1 MGTKAAR
8 KTKLKTIGVL
18 GGMGP
23 EATAYFF
30 GLIARNT
37 RASRD
42 QDHIP
47 VVVCSLPQVPDR
59 TMAILGGGPSPLP
72 LLIRGVEALRRAGA
86 DFAVMPCVTAHYF
99 HPALAA
105 RSPLP
110 VVNLLDETVSEVR
123 GRHPGINRIG
133 LIATTGTVRSRIFHD
148 ALGAASIDV
157 LVPDAR
163 AQSKIMSAIYGRRGI
178 KAGVTAG
185 TPRDTILGVAA
196 GLVRRG
202 AQGIVAGCT
211 EIPLVLGDEDIPV
224 PLIEPMRIGA
234 LACIRRAGGKTRRSA
249 SRKTRPR
256 QGGADRRVRQ
266 AA

>member
-37 RASRD
+37 RVSRD

-59 TMAILGGGPSPLP
+59 TEAILHGGPSPLP

-99 HPALAA
+99 HAALAA

-110 VVNLLDETVSEVR
+110 VVNLLDETVSEV
-123 GRHPGINRIG
+123 GGVIPGS
-133 LIATTGTVRSRIFHD
+133 TG
-148 ALGAASIDV
+148 
-157 LVPDAR
+157 
-163 AQSKIMSAIYGRRGI
+163 
-178 KAGVTAG
+178 
-185 TPRDTILGVAA
+185 
-196 GLVRRG
+196 
-202 AQGIVAGCT
+202 
-211 EIPLVLGDEDIPV
+211 
-224 PLIEPMRIGA
+224 
-234 LACIRRAGGKTRRSA
+234 SA
-249 SRKTRPR
+249 SSPRPEPS
-256 QGGADRRVRQ
+256 DRGSSMTPSGRPASRSSSPTP
-266 AA
+266 APRERS